1 MKSREIIIKIG
12 GRKFLF
18 LYVRVYFFFMLCAFI
33 YILKKEILKYLILI
47 FYVCVSKTK
56 TCTTYVS
63 YLSYSLLLC
72 KIIRV
77 IRVLLVPYA
86 NKKLKEYF
94 WCALCVVVV
103 CAKNKK
109 KNKGVCVFFSI
120 EALIFLLLSKYKLS
134 LYFKIRQKYK
144 HICDVHVVI

>member
-1 MKSREIIIKIG
+1 MCKN
-12 GRKFLF
+12 
-18 LYVRVYFFFMLCAFI
+18 
-33 YILKKEILKYLILI
+33 
-47 FYVCVSKTK
+47 KTVHIS
-56 TCTTYVS
+56 C
-63 YLSYSLLLC
+63 LSYSLLFC

-77 IRVLLVPYA
+77 TRVLLVPYA
-86 NKKLKEYF
+86 DKKLKKYF
-94 WCALCVVVV
+94 WFVVCCSRVVV